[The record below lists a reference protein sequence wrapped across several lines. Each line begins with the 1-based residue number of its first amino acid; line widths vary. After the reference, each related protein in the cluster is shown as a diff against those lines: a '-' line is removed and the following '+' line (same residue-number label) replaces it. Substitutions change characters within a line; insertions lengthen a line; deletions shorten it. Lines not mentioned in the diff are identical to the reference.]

1 MNTSGFTLWRR
12 LRLRGRN
19 WGIISIR
26 REFMIADEDNSKTID
41 INEFNNF
48 SHDYRIALE
57 ENEIQT
63 LFIEL
68 DLNINW

>member
-1 MNTSGFTLWRR
+1 
-12 LRLRGRN
+12 
-19 WGIISIR
+19 
-26 REFMIADEDNSKTID
+26 MIADEDNSKTID